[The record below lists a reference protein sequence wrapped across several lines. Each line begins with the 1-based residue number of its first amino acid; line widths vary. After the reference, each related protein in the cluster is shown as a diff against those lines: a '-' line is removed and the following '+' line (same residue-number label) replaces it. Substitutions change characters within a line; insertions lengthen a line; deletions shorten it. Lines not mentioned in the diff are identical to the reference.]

1 MTQEELL
8 RQLRDI
14 HLPADPGAEL
24 ASGFALWPIIAFAL
38 ALGCILVARY
48 WVAGYGRRTSWRRQA
63 RSALKAIE
71 ADRDLARR
79 WSSLLK
85 LAVQIARI
93 SGRSDIVPGLAY
105 KNPQVVTDEDATAL
119 CAHLRREIAR

>member
-14 HLPADPGAEL
+14 HLPADSAAEPIP
-24 ASGFALWPIIAFAL
+24 GFALWPLIAFAL
-38 ALGCILVARY
+38 ALACIFVARY
-48 WVAGYGRRTSWRRQA
+48 WRRTSWRRQA
-63 RSALKAIE
+63 RSALKTIE

-79 WSSLLK
+79 WSSLLQ

-105 KNPQVVTDEDATAL
+105 KNPRAVTDEDATAL
-119 CAHLRREIAR
+119 CTHLRREIAR